1 MWFAPSTVGA
11 GGPHQNTSRIQHKE
25 VLCLEKKQTSLI
37 YFLFSFTRYGGAS
50 SALGNQHDPKTA
62 RRATAQPLNGNAA
75 PMQRKNSVKELSG
88 FGAGRDYDI

>member
-1 MWFAPSTVGA
+1 MWVAPSTVGV

-25 VLCLEKKQTSLI
+25 VCFEGKETSLI
-37 YFLFSFTRYGGAS
+37 NILFLFSRYGGAS
-50 SALGNQHDPKTA
+50 SALGNQNDPKTA
-62 RRATAQPLNGNAA
+62 RRATAQRLNGNAA